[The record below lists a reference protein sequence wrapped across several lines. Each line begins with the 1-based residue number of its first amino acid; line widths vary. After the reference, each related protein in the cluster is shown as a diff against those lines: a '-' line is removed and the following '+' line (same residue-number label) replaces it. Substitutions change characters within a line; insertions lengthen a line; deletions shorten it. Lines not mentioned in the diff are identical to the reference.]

1 MGALLLMATAGLLSG
16 CDMALMS
23 PKGQVGLEQK
33 SLILT
38 ALGLM
43 LIVVIPVIIMTVA
56 FARKYRASNTTAK
69 YTPDWS
75 HSNKIEAVVW
85 TVPVIIVAILAV
97 ITWKTS
103 HSLDPYKP
111 LESDVKPIQ
120 VDVIS
125 LDWKWLFVYPELG
138 IASVNELAFPVNTPI
153 NFRVTSDT
161 VMNSFFIPQLGGQIY
176 AMAGMQTKLHLIAN
190 EAGQYKGISGS
201 YSGAGFSGMKFKAIA
216 TQDQAGFDAWV
227 AKVKQSPKMLSTMGE
242 FDALAKKSENHPVE
256 YFASADPKLFVNV
269 INKFM
274 GGMSHGGHDAAKD
287 GAMDHE
293 AMKHDAAKE
302 GAMDHKAMNHESA
315 KEGSMDHQ
323 AMNHDA
329 AKEETMD
336 HAAMSHDE
344 HAGHMATSMA
354 DKSVKAGS
362 EE

>member
-1 MGALLLMATAGLLSG
+1 MKPFALKRGLGALLLLAAAGMLTG

-23 PKGQVGLEQK
+23 PKGQIGLEQK

-43 LIVVIPVIIMTVA
+43 LIVVIPVIIMAVV
-56 FARKYRASNTTAK
+56 FSRKYRASNTDAK

-85 TVPVIIVAILAV
+85 TVPVIIIVILAT

-103 HSLDPYKP
+103 HELDPYKP
-111 LESDVKPIQ
+111 LDSTVKPIQ

-138 IASVNELAFPVNTPI
+138 IASVNELAFPVNTPV

-161 VMNSFFIPQLGGQIY
+161 VMNSFFIPRLGGQIY

-190 EAGQYKGISGS
+190 EAGQYDGISSS
-201 YSGAGFSGMKFKAIA
+201 YSGAGFSGMKFNAIA
-216 TQDQAGFDAWV
+216 TPDQAGFDAWV
-227 AKVKQSPKMLSTMGE
+227 AKVKASPKQLITMDQ
-242 FDALAKKSENHPVE
+242 FNALAKPSEFHPVE
-256 YFASADPKLFVNV
+256 YFSSADPKLFVTL

-274 GGMSHGGHDAAKD
+274 GDMKHGQHQGMTHEMPMAQGETMTHQG
-287 GAMDHE
+287 MDHSQ
-293 AMKHDAAKE
+293 
-302 GAMDHKAMNHESA
+302 MNHGDMAQDEH
-315 KEGSMDHQ
+315 MD
-323 AMNHDA
+323 
-329 AKEETMD
+329 
-336 HAAMSHDE
+336 
-344 HAGHMATSMA
+344 HAGHMKMA
-354 DKSVKAGS
+354 MDDNSVKAGS

>member
-1 MGALLLMATAGLLSG
+1 MRPFDVKRGLGALLLIATAGLLSG

-23 PKGQVGLEQK
+23 PKGQIGLEQK

-43 LIVVIPVIIMTVA
+43 LIVVIPVIIMAVA
-56 FARKYRASNTTAK
+56 FSRKYRESNTDAK

-85 TVPVIIVAILAV
+85 TVPVIIIVILAV

-103 HSLDPYKP
+103 HELDPYKP

-138 IASVNELAFPVNTPI
+138 IASVNELAFPVNTPV
-153 NFRVTSDT
+153 NFRITSDS
-161 VMNSFFIPQLGGQIY
+161 VMNSFFIPSLGGQIY

-216 TQDQAGFDAWV
+216 TADQAGFDAWV

-256 YFASADPKLFVNV
+256 YFASADPALFVNV

-274 GGMSHGGHDAAKD
+274 GDMKQGEHEGMAHGAAAEH
-287 GAMDHE
+287 GEAMD
-293 AMKHDAAKE
+293 
-302 GAMDHKAMNHESA
+302 MDDMA
-315 KEGSMDHQ
+315 GMD
-323 AMNHDA
+323 
-329 AKEETMD
+329 
-336 HAAMSHDE
+336 HDE
-344 HAGHMATSMA
+344 HAGHMAMPMD
-354 DKSVKAGS
+354 DKSAKAGS